1 MVTKLVET
9 KMEDGLVILMLNNPP
24 NNLLNNEFLDSIHK
38 NIINSE
44 SSGAR
49 ALLFISKLKHFSA
62 GADPEFLSRSR
73 SNEDPMKLINII
85 ENAKMPTVAAING
98 AALGGGFEL
107 AIGCD
112 FIIAA
117 DTSKIGLVE
126 SSVGLMPLAGGVQRL
141 VERIGMVRA
150 KEMSMFGRR
159 YDAKTL
165 EKWGLINIVVPETQL
180 NDSALSFA
188 KQLASGPT
196 IALKEIK
203 RIANLS
209 SKYGI
214 KRADKEMKTSIKKVL
229 NSSDAK
235 AGISYLSDKNQNI
248 IFKGK

>member
-1 MVTKLVET
+1 MVKKLVET

-62 GADPEFLSRSR
+62 GADPEFLRRSR

-117 DTSKIGLVE
+117 DTAKIGLVE
-126 SSVGLMPLAGGVQRL
+126 SSIGLMPLAGGVQRL

-180 NDSALSFA
+180 YDSALSFA
-188 KQLASGPT
+188 KPLASGPT

-214 KRADKEMKTSIKKVL
+214 TRADKEMKTSIKKVL

>member
-62 GADPEFLSRSR
+62 GADPEFLSRSS

-85 ENAKMPTVAAING
+85 ENAKIPTVAAING

-117 DTSKIGLVE
+117 DTAKIGLVE

>member
-85 ENAKMPTVAAING
+85 ENAKMPTVVAING

-117 DTSKIGLVE
+117 DTAKIGLVE

>member
-85 ENAKMPTVAAING
+85 ENAKIPTVAAING

-117 DTSKIGLVE
+117 DTAKIGLVE

-180 NDSALSFA
+180 YDSALSFA

>member
-85 ENAKMPTVAAING
+85 ENAKIPTVAAING

-117 DTSKIGLVE
+117 DTAKIGLVE
-126 SSVGLMPLAGGVQRL
+126 SSIGLMPLAGGVQRL

-180 NDSALSFA
+180 YNSALSFA
-188 KQLASGPT
+188 KQLASCLLYT
-196 IALKEIK
+196 
-203 RIANLS
+203 
-209 SKYGI
+209 
-214 KRADKEMKTSIKKVL
+214 
-229 NSSDAK
+229 SDA
-235 AGISYLSDKNQNI
+235 ADE
-248 IFKGK
+248 

>member
-24 NNLLNNEFLDSIHK
+24 NNLLNNEFLDNIHK

-62 GADPEFLSRSR
+62 GADPEFLRRSR

-117 DTSKIGLVE
+117 DTAKIGLVE

-180 NDSALSFA
+180 YDSALSFA

>member
-126 SSVGLMPLAGGVQRL
+126 GMMQRH
-141 VERIGMVRA
+141 
-150 KEMSMFGRR
+150 
-159 YDAKTL
+159 
-165 EKWGLINIVVPETQL
+165 
-180 NDSALSFA
+180 
-188 KQLASGPT
+188 
-196 IALKEIK
+196 
-203 RIANLS
+203 
-209 SKYGI
+209 
-214 KRADKEMKTSIKKVL
+214 
-229 NSSDAK
+229 
-235 AGISYLSDKNQNI
+235 
-248 IFKGK
+248 

>member
-117 DTSKIGLVE
+117 DTAKIGLVE

-180 NDSALSFA
+180 YDSALSFA

-214 KRADKEMKTSIKKVL
+214 TRADKEMKTSIKKVL

>member
-24 NNLLNNEFLDSIHK
+24 NNLLNNEFLDNIHK

-117 DTSKIGLVE
+117 DTAKIGLVE

-180 NDSALSFA
+180 YDSALSFA

>member
-1 MVTKLVET
+1 MVAKLVET

-165 EKWGLINIVVPETQL
+165 EKWGLINIVVPEIQL
-180 NDSALSFA
+180 HDSALSFA

-196 IALKEIK
+196 IALREIK
-203 RIANLS
+203 RIANFS

-214 KRADKEMKTSIKKVL
+214 KRADKEMETSINKVL

>member
-62 GADPEFLSRSR
+62 GADPEFLRRSR

-117 DTSKIGLVE
+117 DTAKIGLVE

-180 NDSALSFA
+180 YDSALSFA

-214 KRADKEMKTSIKKVL
+214 KRADKEMENSINKVL
-229 NSSDAK
+229 SSSDAK